1 MPQRQRGQFVIIY
14 CDYNLN
20 NVLNEVSYNKPRKV
34 HSGPKKKK
42 KKERENLSC
51 MDTNYHGLNV
61 MNSAERGSHS
71 GLH

>member
-1 MPQRQRGQFVIIY
+1 M
-14 CDYNLN
+14 N
-20 NVLNEVSYNKPRKV
+20 NVLKEVSYNKPRKV